1 MPYIGRQPQVG
12 RYTTIDDIS
21 SSFNGSL
28 TSFSMTNGASAVN
41 VYTPATLIISLG
53 GVIQKPGTDFTV
65 SGSTL
70 TFTTAPT
77 SGTSFFAYLLGDTLN
92 VGMASDNAVLTRSI
106 ADGAVTGPKLS
117 DNLEISSSNVVF
129 SGANVA
135 FNSAN
140 TIFTANVNFANVAGT
155 NYAPIVDFSGANLV
169 FTGATVTG
177 LSGTGGGSISGVTV
191 ISETANGDLD
201 ITFHNSNSNINMTDP
216 YVQAFFSAQS
226 NTTINANGFLTVTF

>member
-1 MPYIGRQPQVG
+1 MAYLGREPAKG
-12 RYTTIDDIS
+12 RYAQIDDIS

-28 TSFSMTNGASAVN
+28 TSFTMTGGGSAVN
-41 VYTPATLIISLG
+41 AYTPYALIVSLG

-65 SGSTL
+65 AGSTI

-77 SGTSFFAYLLGDTLN
+77 SGTSFFAYLLGDTLHI
-92 VGMASDNAVLTRSI
+92 GQPSDGTVITASI
-106 ADGAVTGPKLS
+106 APGAVTGAKLA
-117 DNLEISSSNVVF
+117 DTLEINSSNVVF
-129 SGANVA
+129 SG
-135 FNSAN
+135 AN
-140 TIFTANVNFANVAGT
+140 TIFTANVNFANVAGA
-155 NYAPIVDFSGANLV
+155 NYAPIVDFSGANLI

-201 ITFHNSNSNINMTDP
+201 FSFYNTNTNINMTDP
-216 YVQAFFSAQS
+216 YIQSFFSASS

>member
-28 TSFSMTNGASAVN
+28 TSFTMQNGGQAVN

-106 ADGAVTGPKLS
+106 ADGAVTGAKLNA
-117 DNLEISSSNVVF
+117 NLAISSSNVVF
-129 SGANVA
+129 SGANTV
-135 FNSAN
+135 
-140 TIFTANVNFANVAGT
+140 FTSNVNFSNTSVV
-155 NYAPIVDFSGANLV
+155 N
-169 FTGATVTG
+169 FTGANVVG
-177 LSGTGGGSISGVTV
+177 LSASATGGGGGSITGVTV

-201 ITFHNSNSNINMTDP
+201 FSFYNTNTNINMTDP
-216 YVQAFFSAQS
+216 YIQSFFSASS

>member
-28 TSFSMTNGASAVN
+28 TSFTMQNGGQAVN

-106 ADGAVTGPKLS
+106 ADGAVTGPKLN
-117 DNLEISSSNVVF
+117 DVLQVASSNVVF
-129 SGANVA
+129 SGANVV
-135 FNSAN
+135 FAN
-140 TIFTANVNFANVAGT
+140 TTHVN
-155 NYAPIVDFSGANLV
+155 
-169 FTGATVTG
+169 FTGANVVG
-177 LSGTGGGSISGVTV
+177 LSASQTGGGGGSITGVTV

-201 ITFHNSNSNINMTDP
+201 FSFYNTNTNINMTDP
-216 YVQAFFSAQS
+216 YIQSFFSASS

>member
-1 MPYIGRQPQVG
+1 MAYLGREPAKG
-12 RYTTIDDIS
+12 RYAQIDDIS

-28 TSFSMTNGASAVN
+28 TSFTMTGGGSAVN
-41 VYTPATLIISLG
+41 AYTPYALIVSLG
-53 GVIQKPGTDFTV
+53 GVIQKPGTDFNV
-65 SGSTL
+65 AGSTI

-77 SGTSFFAYLLGDTLN
+77 SGTTFFAYLLGDTLHI
-92 VGMASDNAVLTRSI
+92 GQPSDGTVITASI
-106 ADGAVTGPKLS
+106 APRAVTGAKLA

-129 SGANVA
+129 SGANVS

-140 TIFTANVNFANVAGT
+140 TIFTSNVTFSNT
-155 NYAPIVDFSGANLV
+155 SKVDFGGANLI
-169 FTGATVTG
+169 FTGAAVTG

-201 ITFHNSNSNINMTDP
+201 ITFYNSNNNINMTDP

>member
-28 TSFSMTNGASAVN
+28 TSFSMQNGGSAVN

-106 ADGAVTGPKLS
+106 ADGAVTGTKLA

-129 SGANVA
+129 SGANVS

-140 TIFTANVNFANVAGT
+140 TIFTSNVTFSNT
-155 NYAPIVDFSGANLV
+155 SLVDFGGANLI
-169 FTGATVTG
+169 FTGAAVTG

-201 ITFHNSNSNINMTDP
+201 ITFYNSNNNINMNDP